1 LCLHDSKI
9 WPPGKSLINKLEK
22 PHKSLK
28 VMKIRYTRDP
38 FACFQENSP
47 ELKTASFAGHLESKP
62 TRGWKNGLY
71 ITLSNND
78 DSHQIMF

>member
-1 LCLHDSKI
+1 
-9 WPPGKSLINKLEK
+9 
-22 PHKSLK
+22 
-28 VMKIRYTRDP
+28 MKIRYTHDP